1 VKVFRIRDEG
11 WITKSLYSGAVAQV
25 NRRRSIITAVIG
37 LIIMVAVFAF
47 LFPQFANYGQAFE
60 QLQRLN
66 PWWVLA
72 LLAASVVNIW
82 VYPWTAKAALPELT
96 YGQSFVSRQSGFLM
110 SNILPGGGA
119 VAVGTQYAILARY
132 GVKPGAAASAVSAD
146 AVWTYLMTL
155 ATPALAVLLLVL
167 EGRSTAGYLTIAI
180 VGFLLVLVSI
190 FLLWL
195 VLRSET
201 GARMVAG
208 WLQTPTNW
216 VFRLIRKPA
225 PDLSTVLVNF
235 STTAH
240 DLVVQRWPQLTV
252 TNVGAQLG
260 PFLVLFV
267 SLWALDAFPQP
278 LSVVEIFAA
287 YSIAILLVSFPIT
300 PGGLGTV
307 DAALVALLVA
317 FGVDSATAVAADLI
331 WRLVWFLPQLLI
343 GIGTFSW
350 FSWSRRRD
358 LARSTPGASY

>member
-11 WITKSLYSGAVAQV
+11 RITKSLYSGAVAQV

-132 GVKPGAAASAVSAD
+132 GVKPGPAASAVSAD

-167 EGRSTAGYLTIAI
+167 EGRSTAGFLTIAI
-180 VGFLLVLVSI
+180 VGLLLVLVSI

-201 GARMVAG
+201 GARRVAG
-208 WLQTPTNW
+208 WLQAPANW
-216 VFRLIRKPA
+216 VFRIIRKPA

-267 SLWALDAFPQP
+267 SLWALDAFPEP